1 MVYSYN
7 FCSSNCLTLFSCSCS
22 DLESLAALSSP
33 SAKDFFYYF
42 CFIGFGFGRDIF
54 EKEQRILLERLN
66 NILVVI
72 NYQSIIHLFKYNIMH
87 SWITLLQ
94 SISIQTFGIV
104 KFILISFIFP
114 FFDKIFMILM
124 VVLGWW
130 WEMDILRSF
139 ELFELIN

>member
-87 SWITLLQ
+87 SWRMLFFYLLNLCLWSC
-94 SISIQTFGIV
+94 SIPLFL
-104 KFILISFIFP
+104 FLICQM
-114 FFDKIFMILM
+114 FMIFDD
-124 VVLGWW
+124 GWGG
-130 WEMDILRSF
+130 
-139 ELFELIN
+139 N